1 MSNRRYRQGKFAK
14 VKNRAGMPVATVILI
29 DALLVGVILLTFA
42 FFHHVLPAMISEFE
56 RQQALLQAT
65 EPEIVQ
71 TQSPETEPAE
81 TAPEH
86 TEETTPGTEET
97 ESAETESTPAT
108 EATEPDNRTE
118 WQIRFED
125 HFSDTVE
132 ITENS
137 YRSPEVSI
145 LLETV
150 SVGEGNDKITYHVA
164 DIYIASMANFTTY
177 TANNEMRYFGTQEV
191 MEMDAA
197 ANAILSLSGDFLT
210 YQKGGFL
217 MRNGEIYAQSSN
229 FVSICVLYEDGT
241 METYEPKTYTIDEII
256 AKGAVQVW
264 SFGPPLLDENGKA
277 KEYYNVSTAVSYANP
292 RSAIGYYEPGHYLFV
307 LVDGRQNGY
316 SRGMRI
322 DELAKIFED
331 RGCKLAYNL
340 DGGGSAVMVF
350 NHERYSKQSNGG
362 DRKLGDILVIRES
375 SLTGTETGEEKQ

>member
-1 MSNRRYRQGKFAK
+1 MSKYKKGRFAK
-14 VKNRAGMPVATVILI
+14 VKRRAGMPIVLVLLL
-29 DALLVGVILLTFA
+29 DALMAGVILLTFA
-42 FFHHVLPAMISEFE
+42 FFHHVLPAIVSEYE
-56 RQQALLQAT
+56 RQQALLQETNPPVISTEAPAT
-65 EPEIVQ
+65 E
-71 TQSPETEPAE
+71 SGA
-81 TAPEH
+81 AA
-86 TEETTPGTEET
+86 TEEIPDETDVPQTEDVSQSEPEET
-97 ESAETESTPAT
+97 EAP
-108 EATEPDNRTE
+108 TEPDNRTE

-137 YRSPEVSI
+137 YRSPEISI
-145 LLETV
+145 TLETV

-164 DIYIASMANFTTY
+164 DVYIAGMENFVTY

-197 ANAILSLSGDFLT
+197 ANAVLSLSGDFLT

-217 MRNGEIYAQSSN
+217 MRNGVVYSESSN
-229 FVSICVLYEDGT
+229 FVSICVLYEDGS
-241 METYEPKTYTIDEII
+241 METYEPKTYDIEEIK

-264 SFGPPLLDENGKA
+264 SFGPPLLDENGRVKD
-277 KEYYNVSTAVSYANP
+277 YYNVSTAVSYANP

-307 LVDGRQNGY
+307 LVDGRQAGY
-316 SRGMRI
+316 SKGMRI

-340 DGGGSAVMVF
+340 DGGGSAVMVY
-350 NHERYSKQSNGG
+350 NHERYSQQSNGG

-375 SLTGTETGEEKQ
+375 GKTGED